1 IQDYSYDE
9 QLKYIPSWLGA
20 PFDVVEFNLK
30 NSEKQNI
37 SLSWHL
43 TTKEKLQI
51 YNSVNEADNVK
62 ALKRLKELVGK

>member
-1 IQDYSYDE
+1 
-9 QLKYIPSWLGA
+9 LGA

-30 NSEKQNI
+30 NSEKENI

-62 ALKRLKELVGK
+62 ALKRLKSLIGE